1 LFYDSD
7 LRRTFDEI
15 EDTAC
20 HQLRMQSFSSF
31 EDIEELVYRV
41 SRVVKELVELKGVVL
56 TNNVPQG
63 FIEELRDVA

>member
-1 LFYDSD
+1 
-7 LRRTFDEI
+7 
-15 EDTAC
+15 
-20 HQLRMQSFSSF
+20 MQSFSSF